1 MKTLTSTQADH
12 PVTQA
17 TREEIFADPVF
28 YLRMLGIE
36 AVLVVEPEALPTAA

>member
-1 MKTLTSTQADH
+1 MKTLTSAQAEH

-17 TREEIFADPVF
+17 TPVEIFADPVS

-36 AVLVVEPEALPTAA
+36 AVLVVEPEALSTAA

>member
-17 TREEIFADPVF
+17 TPEEIFADPVS

-36 AVLVVEPEALPTAA
+36 TILVVEPEALPTAA

>member
-12 PVTQA
+12 PVTRA
-17 TREEIFADPVF
+17 TPEEIFADPVS

-36 AVLVVEPEALPTAA
+36 AVLVVEPEVLPTAA

>member
-17 TREEIFADPVF
+17 TPGEIFADPVS